1 MQTPYFERLALVAG
15 VLAEFITY
23 EIIHDDIDEQEID
36 LNGWFED
43 IKPHLQESLLEK
55 WGEDEIQFSSE
66 NY

>member
-1 MQTPYFERLALVAG
+1 MQTPYFERLTLVAG
-15 VLAEFITY
+15 VLAEFINY
-23 EIIHDDIDEQEID
+23 EIFHDDIDEQEID

-43 IKPHLQESLLEK
+43 IKPHLKESLLEK